1 MLQIAAQVRSGG
13 QHELSTRRVIPSER
27 GPLVARK
34 RPTASHVRQP
44 ALVCLDGESPS
55 ADGPLL
61 TRDEAAALRR
71 SAAFTHVKL
80 TEILTSYVRASAPEN
95 RGRDPLRAAGE
106 GAAS

>member
-1 MLQIAAQVRSGG
+1 M
-13 QHELSTRRVIPSER
+13 
-27 GPLVARK
+27 ARK

-44 ALVCLDGESPS
+44 ALVCLDGDRPS

-61 TRDEAAALRR
+61 TRYGAAALRR

-80 TEILTSYVRASAPEN
+80 TEILTSHVRASTPEKG
-95 RGRDPLRAAGE
+95 GRDPLRAAGE